1 MNEEVSEHM
10 DWMQII
16 SALALVVFIVILFP
30 TALDRMKNSPKG
42 TSSDWMGFVVPI
54 VVIVLFIMFLIALV

>member
-1 MNEEVSEHM
+1 M

-16 SALALVVFIVILFP
+16 SALALVIFIVILFP

>member
-1 MNEEVSEHM
+1 M

-16 SALALVVFIVILFP
+16 SALALAMFIVILFP
-30 TALDRMKNSPKG
+30 TVLDRMKNSPKG

-54 VVIVLFIMFLIALV
+54 VIIVLFIMFLIALV